1 MTTTPETVSDFARLS
16 REAALAK
23 DFDLA
28 ETYLKQ
34 AQALKALDMIAPTP
48 DTSQRLPFPANGDNR
63 AAEQGAQH
71 AALKMWYTKQY
82 GDDLD
87 RDVETVLNDL
97 YGHYERDYRQLRWM
111 KTGDFLRYIK
121 TGQKDEK
128 LHRLALYTP
137 DHVMAAIADGMSV
150 KEIKATQVESQDTLG
165 GYLVPPDFQDK
176 MIERLQGLTPMR
188 KIAESMTTVRDRVIY
203 PVATGGDSRYTGA
216 VRVFKVD
223 ESPTGTEAATNATF
237 GNVTIPVYTIMGHAA
252 VSKDVLEDTSGMTA
266 IASYLERQFA
276 SAYYV
281 FEDEQFT
288 IGNGV
293 GGPQGILQNGT
304 TGGPNTYAY
313 GTIATV
319 NSGSATAIPSGDAVI
334 AVPYGI
340 DTQYRQAGGMWLMSR
355 GTKRV
360 IRSLKA
366 GDGTYLW
373 ADRNQQL
380 REGEETKLEGFP
392 ISETEV
398 LASPTANSGAT
409 YTSGVYPIVFLTR
422 GSYLIVDRAS
432 GMDVQRYD
440 DSTTAKQNQIV
451 LVLRR
456 RVGGQVILP
465 WGISTMKLSS

>member
-1 MTTTPETVSDFARLS
+1 
-16 REAALAK
+16 
-23 DFDLA
+23 
-28 ETYLKQ
+28 
-34 AQALKALDMIAPTP
+34 
-48 DTSQRLPFPANGDNR
+48 
-63 AAEQGAQH
+63 
-71 AALKMWYTKQY
+71 
-82 GDDLD
+82 
-87 RDVETVLNDL
+87 
-97 YGHYERDYRQLRWM
+97 
-111 KTGDFLRYIK
+111 
-121 TGQKDEK
+121 
-128 LHRLALYTP
+128 
-137 DHVMAAIADGMSV
+137 
-150 KEIKATQVESQDTLG
+150 
-165 GYLVPPDFQDK
+165 

-188 KIAESMTTVRDRVIY
+188 KIAESTTTVRDRVIY

-276 SAYYV
+276 SAYAV

-288 IGNGV
+288 TGNGV
-293 GGPQGILQNGT
+293 GGPQGILQNAT
-304 TGGPNTYAY
+304 TGGPWTFAY
-313 GTIATV
+313 GSIATV
-319 NSGSATAIPSGDAVI
+319 NSGSATAINSGDAII
-334 AVPYGI
+334 ALPYGI
-340 DTQYRQAGGMWLMSR
+340 DTQYRQAGGMWLMSK

-360 IRSLKA
+360 TRSLKA

-380 REGEETKLEGFP
+380 RNGEEALLEGFP
-392 ISETEV
+392 VSETEV
-398 LASPTANSGAT
+398 LASPTTSGGLA
-409 YTSGVYPIVFLTR
+409 YTSGVYPIVFVTK

-440 DSTTAKQNQIV
+440 DSTTAKANQIV

-465 WGISTMKLSS
+465 WGISTMKLST